1 MVGSLTAVEQ
11 EEIFDINYPIKCFLL
26 KLYCYTQGEM
36 CKSPDICI
44 YKNKRFW
51 FFFFHGKEITQAYV
65 VVVTQEE

>member
-1 MVGSLTAVEQ
+1 MFFCCVR
-11 EEIFDINYPIKCFLL
+11 L

-44 YKNKRFW
+44 YKNKW
-51 FFFFHGKEITQAYV
+51 FCFVFFFHGKEITQAYV